1 MVSKDGDS
9 SQVSYILG
17 IVSIVTAFFTPLA
30 GIIFGVIGLIQS
42 KKQKTP
48 LSKKAKTLNT
58 VGIVIGLI
66 LLIVT
71 IVAAVYFSSTV
82 GPII

>member
-1 MVSKDGDS
+1 MVSKGDDS
-9 SQVSYILG
+9 SQISYILG
-17 IVSIVTAFFTPLA
+17 IVSIVMAFFTPLA

-42 KKQKTP
+42 KKQKDS

-71 IVAAVYFSSTV
+71 IIATVYFSSTV
-82 GPII
+82 GPLV

>member
-48 LSKKAKTLNT
+48 LSKKSKN
-58 VGIVIGLI
+58 
-66 LLIVT
+66 
-71 IVAAVYFSSTV
+71 S
-82 GPII
+82 